1 MAAMLDQIGL
11 ALAPSLGGFFTSPGQ
26 TLHPA
31 GLVSWPESGSRT
43 SVLMLASSAS
53 HLALLASLFRSVL
66 PADTTFKI
74 D

>member
-1 MAAMLDQIGL
+1 MLDKIGL

-31 GLVSWPESGSRT
+31 GLISWLESDSRA
-43 SVLMLASSAS
+43 SVLMLANTAS
-53 HLALLASLFRSVL
+53 QLTLLASLFRSVL

-74 D
+74 A